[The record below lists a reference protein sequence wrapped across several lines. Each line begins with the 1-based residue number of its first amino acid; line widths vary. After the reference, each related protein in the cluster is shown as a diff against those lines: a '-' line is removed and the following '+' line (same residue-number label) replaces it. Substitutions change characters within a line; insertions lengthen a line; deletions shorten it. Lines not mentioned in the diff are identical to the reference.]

1 MRRGPDLS
9 LLRQAALFDRYRDH
23 ELAPL
28 ARHVDR
34 VTVTPGVTLTR
45 EGRRSREVLVVLSGE
60 VAVRRREAE
69 VGRLGPGAVVGARQE
84 LAAEPHDAT
93 LVAGTG
99 VAALVIRG
107 AAFRWAA
114 HTLPGLTASAD
125 EHTVAAWRAG
135 ADDAQSQSRRRNS
148 TYNPT
153 VTAAMTRVDAITPMR
168 SPLPGNGTF
177 MP

>member
-9 LLRQAALFDRYRDH
+9 LLRRAALFDRCRDR

-34 VTVTPGVTLTR
+34 VALTPGATLTR
-45 EGRRSREVLVVLSGE
+45 EGRRSHEVVVVLSGE
-60 VAVRRREAE
+60 VAVRRGGAE
-69 VGRLGPGAVVGARQE
+69 VGRLGPGSLVGARQE

-93 LVAGTG
+93 LVAVTG
-99 VAALVIRG
+99 VVALVMPG

-114 HTLPGLTASAD
+114 RTLP
-125 EHTVAAWRAG
+125 HVAAATGPRPA
-135 ADDAQSQSRRRNS
+135 DAQSQSRRRNS
-148 TYNPT
+148 TYSPT
-153 VTAAMTRVDAITPMR
+153 VTAAMTRVDTITPEC